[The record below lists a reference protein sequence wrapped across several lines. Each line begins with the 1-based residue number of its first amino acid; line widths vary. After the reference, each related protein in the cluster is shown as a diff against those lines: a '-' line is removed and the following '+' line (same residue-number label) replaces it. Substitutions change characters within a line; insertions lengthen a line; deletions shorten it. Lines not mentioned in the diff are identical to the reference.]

1 MHSIAVMENALIKES
16 ENPTPPAKQAFHT
29 KQLSLFQ
36 DFLCNSPDER
46 LSLSNTI
53 ELWDAVPK
61 YYITKRSQ
69 EDLRKNGFLPTVERK
84 FVFRKNEMIVTL
96 RPARLTVDGKDK
108 EFYPSAREELVEDV
122 LRKLA
127 CGVGNGYLDGNRS
140 GVSFTLHQLRKEL
153 SEQGH
158 TFSYYQVVE
167 SLKILRR
174 TSVQISSPDG
184 NSFYETSPLTML
196 TAVTREDLNNNPESR
211 WYVDFSALV
220 TEGIQR
226 IKYRQYNYGLMMRLK
241 GQLTRYLHKRLSHNF
256 TQASLLSPYTIT
268 LSSVA
273 RDSGLLDCKKAN
285 DNKRKL
291 EESLGELIKEKIL
304 MRYETEV
311 FRGSRNAIVDA
322 KYDLFPDHDFIS
334 ETKRSN
340 KRLSMV
346 EG

>member
-1 MHSIAVMENALIKES
+1 
-16 ENPTPPAKQAFHT
+16 
-29 KQLSLFQ
+29 
-36 DFLCNSPDER
+36 
-46 LSLSNTI
+46 
-53 ELWDAVPK
+53 
-61 YYITKRSQ
+61 
-69 EDLRKNGFLPTVERK
+69 
-84 FVFRKNEMIVTL
+84 
-96 RPARLTVDGKDK
+96 
-108 EFYPSAREELVEDV
+108 
-122 LRKLA
+122 LA
-127 CGVGNGYLDGNRS
+127 CNLGNGYLDGDRS

-158 TFSYYQVVE
+158 TFSYYQVIE

-174 TSVQISSPDG
+174 TSVEISSPDG
-184 NSFYETSPLTML
+184 KSFYETSPLTTL
-196 TAVTREDLNNNPESR
+196 ASVTREDLDNNPDSR

-226 IKYRQYNYGLMMRLK
+226 MKYRQYNYGLMMRLK

-268 LSSVA
+268 LSSIA

-291 EESLGELIKEKIL
+291 EESLEELIKERVL
-304 MRYETEV
+304 MRYDTEV
-311 FRGSRNAIVDA
+311 FRGYRNAIVDA

-340 KRLSMV
+340 KRLAMV
-346 EG
+346 EGE